1 MASSA
6 PLSPRLFSPPKVAAR
21 LHARR
26 AKSAGAARYTER
38 FSLLRMTP
46 AMLNQPRLDEILRLI
61 NLQQRVKAADLAK
74 AMQVS
79 EETIRRDLKHLEEV
93 GKLRRIH
100 GGAVL
105 PKPNEEQPL
114 QVRSRIQMR
123 AKTRLAACAAELVQE
138 GMALFLDTGT
148 TTLALAQQ
156 LTRFKAL
163 RVVTNSLDIGL
174 LLTQHSANQVLM
186 APGDIRR
193 NDNALIGPHT
203 LAFAA
208 GFHYDIAF
216 MGIGA
221 VDAELGLMD
230 YEEPEAHLRRTLTA
244 SCRRSVILA
253 DDAKFGH
260 RTFINTL
267 PFSAVD
273 TLVSNRPPSAE
284 FVRCLESADVELVH
298 P

>member
-1 MASSA
+1 
-6 PLSPRLFSPPKVAAR
+6 
-21 LHARR
+21 
-26 AKSAGAARYTER
+26 
-38 FSLLRMTP
+38 
-46 AMLNQPRLDEILRLI
+46 MLNQPRLDEIMRLI
-61 NLQQRVKAADLAK
+61 TLHQRVKATDLAQS
-74 AMQVS
+74 MHVS
-79 EETIRRDLKHLEEV
+79 EETVRRDLKHLEET

-100 GGAVL
+100 GGAIL
-105 PKPNEEQPL
+105 PKPNEEQPF
-114 QVRSRIQMR
+114 QVRNRIQTK
-123 AKTRLAACAAELVQE
+123 AKTRLAACAAEQVEE

-156 LTRFKAL
+156 LTRFSEL
-163 RVVTNSLDIGL
+163 RVITNSLDIGL
-174 LLTQHSANQVLM
+174 LLTQHSDNQVLM
-186 APGDIRR
+186 TPGDVRR

-208 GFHYDIAF
+208 QFHYDIAF

-221 VDAELGLMD
+221 VDLALGLMD
-230 YEEPEAHLRRTLTA
+230 YEEPEAHLRRVLA
-244 SCRRSVILA
+244 AHCRKSVMLA

-273 TLVSNRPPSAE
+273 RLVTNRPPSAD
-284 FVRCLESADVELVH
+284 FIRCLESAHVELFH

>member
-1 MASSA
+1 
-6 PLSPRLFSPPKVAAR
+6 
-21 LHARR
+21 
-26 AKSAGAARYTER
+26 
-38 FSLLRMTP
+38 
-46 AMLNQPRLDEILRLI
+46 MLNQPRLDEIMRLI
-61 NLQQRVKAADLAK
+61 NLQQRVKATDLAQS
-74 AMQVS
+74 MHVS
-79 EETIRRDLKHLEEV
+79 EETIRRDLKHLEEA

-100 GGAVL
+100 GGAIL

-114 QVRSRIQMR
+114 QVRHRIQTK
-123 AKTRLAACAAELVQE
+123 AKARLAARAAELVDE

-156 LTRFKAL
+156 LTRFSGL

-174 LLTQHSANQVLM
+174 LLTQQSDNQVLM
-186 APGDIRR
+186 APGDIRH

-208 GFHYDIAF
+208 QFHYDVAF

-221 VDAELGLMD
+221 VDLELGLMD
-230 YEEPEAHLRRTLTA
+230 YDEAEAHLRRVLA
-244 SCRRSVILA
+244 AHCRRSVILA

-273 TLVSNRPPSAE
+273 TLVSNRLPSAE
-284 FVRCLESADVELVH
+284 FVRCLEAAHVELVH

>member
-1 MASSA
+1 MPVAS
-6 PLSPRLFSPPKVAAR
+6 
-21 LHARR
+21 
-26 AKSAGAARYTER
+26 RYTGR
-38 FSLLRMTP
+38 LSLLRNYH
-46 AMLNQPRLDEILRLI
+46 AMLNQPRLDEIMRLI
-61 NLQQRVKAADLAK
+61 TLHQRVKAAELAVS
-74 AMQVS
+74 MHVS
-79 EETIRRDLKHLEEV
+79 EETIRRDLKHLEET
-93 GKLRRIH
+93 GRLRRIH
-100 GGAVL
+100 GGAIL

-114 QVRSRIQMR
+114 QVRNRIQTK
-123 AKTRLAACAAELVQE
+123 AKTRLAACAAEQVQE

-156 LTRFKAL
+156 LTRFSGL

-174 LLTQHSANQVLM
+174 LLTQHSDNQVLM
-186 APGDIRR
+186 TPGDIRR
-193 NDNALIGPHT
+193 NDNALIGSHT

-208 GFHYDIAF
+208 QFHYDIAF

-221 VDAELGLMD
+221 IDLELGLMD
-230 YEEPEAHLRRTLTA
+230 YEESEAHLRRTLTA
-244 SCRRSVILA
+244 HCRRSVILA

-273 TLVSNRPPSAE
+273 TLVTNRPPSAE
-284 FVRCLESADVELVH
+284 FIRCLESAYVELVN

>member
-1 MASSA
+1 MGSAVFPSFRRYSLPRAS
-6 PLSPRLFSPPKVAAR
+6 AR
-21 LHARR
+21 LRPRCGESARV
-26 AKSAGAARYTER
+26 ARYTER
-38 FSLLRMTP
+38 FSLPRTTH
-46 AMLNQPRLDEILRLI
+46 AMLNQPRLDEIMRLI
-61 NLQQRVKAADLAK
+61 NLQQRVKAADLAQ

-79 EETIRRDLKHLEEV
+79 EETIRRDLKHLEES

-114 QVRSRIQMR
+114 QVRSRIQTR
-123 AKTRLAACAAELVQE
+123 AKTRLAVCAADLVQE

-156 LTRFKAL
+156 LTRFSTL

-186 APGDIRR
+186 TPGDIRR

-203 LAFAA
+203 LAFAG

-221 VDAELGLMD
+221 VDVELGLMD
-230 YEEPEAHLRRTLTA
+230 YEEPEAHLRRILTA
-244 SCRRSVILA
+244 HCRRSVILA

-284 FVRCLESADVELVH
+284 FVRCLESANVELVH